1 MNLPKIETLE
11 FVRSM
16 EHLSGPPGPNRDVT
30 WFLVYTGV
38 LFFCVGSAGYHS
50 ILFTNMLEKIPRPPT
65 PRESSSKMNS
75 VVAAGRVK
83 EIGGTRLHLWGSKDL
98 GVETPQGWQ
107 PALRDIL
114 EKQVITQVLAAC
126 N

>member
-1 MNLPKIETLE
+1 MNLPKIEKLE

-16 EHLSGPPGPNRDVT
+16 EHMSGLPGPDRDVT

-38 LFFCVGSAGYHS
+38 LFFCVGSAGYHA
-50 ILFTNMLEKIPRPPT
+50 ILFTNMLEKIPRPPA
-65 PRESSSKMNS
+65 PRETTSKMNS

-83 EIGGTRLHLWGSKDL
+83 EIGGACLHLWGSKDL
-98 GVETPQGWQ
+98 GVTTPPGWY
-107 PALRDIL
+107 PTLKRIL
-114 EKQVITQVLAAC
+114 EEQVVPQVLAAS